1 MKTIS
6 IDNKTEIES
15 IINSCKHCIVSTVS
29 PDGMPYSVPMNF
41 GYHEGEVILHSAPEG
56 THIEN
61 IKQNNNVCIVFCTD
75 GTLVY
80 QHKEVACSYRMR
92 ARSVL
97 CFGKVNFVETTEAKI
112 LVMNKLM
119 AHYTDN
125 EFKFSK
131 PAIENVKVWIVKIE
145 KITAKA
151 FAVPHRKTI

>member
-15 IINSCKHCIVSTVS
+15 IINSCKHCIVSTAS

-41 GYHEGEVILHSAPEG
+41 AYHEGEVILHSAPEG

-151 FAVPHRKTI
+151 FAVPHRKSI